1 MQKMINFDGVANQ
14 NKKQTIIQ
22 IHTPNYL
29 YRLLKGVRSGYG
41 KGHWWFNLISHQLEI
56 EKIYLCA

>member
-22 IHTPNYL
+22 IHTPNYP
-29 YRLLKGVRSGYG
+29 YRLLNGVRSGYG
-41 KGHWWFNLISHQLEI
+41 KGH
-56 EKIYLCA
+56 

>member
-41 KGHWWFNLISHQLEI
+41 KGH
-56 EKIYLCA
+56 